1 MVDRGIGNPWL
12 TVTAVRDSGPMDR
25 TELAD
30 FLRRRRAQLVPSD
43 VGLAPG
49 VRRRTPGLR
58 RDEVALL
65 AGMSTD
71 YYTRLEQ
78 ARGPHPSTQ
87 VLAALARAL
96 RLTDD
101 ERDHL
106 YHLVGDPAPTRAGG
120 DKHVGPGLLH
130 LLSKLDDTPAC
141 VISDLGEVLVQ
152 NRMHTILLGDNAGR
166 TGLDRYYAWRWFTDP
181 AARER
186 FPAED
191 WDRLGRKHVA
201 DLRAT
206 AARRSGDADVT
217 ELIGSLRGGSEEFER
232 LWDEHQVAVRV
243 SDQKRILHPEVG
255 LIDINC
261 ETLLTPSTTQHL
273 LVYFPRP
280 GTDAQAKL
288 DLLRVIGTQAL
299 SGKPR

>member
-1 MVDRGIGNPWL
+1 
-12 TVTAVRDSGPMDR
+12 MDR

-30 FLRRRRAQLVPSD
+30 FLRRRREQLTPAE
-43 VGLAPG
+43 VGLPPG
-49 VRRRTPGLR
+49 ARRRTPGLR

-78 ARGPHPSTQ
+78 SRGPRPSVQ

-96 RLTDD
+96 RFSSD

-106 YHLVGDPAPTRAGG
+106 YHLCDHAAPGRARA
-120 DKHVGPGLLH
+120 DRHVGPGLMHVLA
-130 LLSKLDDTPAC
+130 KLDDTAAT
-141 VISDLGEVLVQ
+141 VITDLGEVLVQ
-152 NRMHTILLGDNAGR
+152 NRMHTLLVGDHANRRGWAR
-166 TGLDRYYAWRWFTDP
+166 FYAYGWFTDP
-181 AARER
+181 AARDI

-217 ELIGSLRGGSEEFER
+217 EFVATLRGASAEFAR
-232 LWDEHQVAVRV
+232 LWDEHEVAVRI
-243 SDQKRILHPEVG
+243 SDTKRILHPEVG
-255 LIDINC
+255 LIDTIC
-261 ETLLTPSTTQHL
+261 ETLLTPNADQRL
-273 LVYFPRP
+273 LVYLPRP
-280 GTDAQAKL
+280 GTDAAEKL
-288 DLLRVIGTQAL
+288 DLLRVIGTQRLAAEQGTQGIA
-299 SGKPR
+299 SR

>member
-1 MVDRGIGNPWL
+1 
-12 TVTAVRDSGPMDR
+12 MDR

-30 FLRRRRAQLVPSD
+30 FLRRRREQLTPAD
-43 VGLAPG
+43 VGLPPG

-78 ARGPHPSTQ
+78 SRGPRPSTQ
-87 VLAALARAL
+87 VLASLARAL
-96 RLTDD
+96 RFSND

-106 YHLVGDPAPTRAGG
+106 YHLCDQAPPGRELA
-120 DKHVGPGLLH
+120 DRHVGPGLMHVLA
-130 LLSKLDDTPAC
+130 KLDDTAAT
-141 VISDLGEVLVQ
+141 VITDLGEVLVQ
-152 NRMHTILLGDNAGR
+152 NRMHTLLLGDHGNR
-166 TGLDRYYAWRWFTDP
+166 RGLERYYAYRWFTDP
-181 AARER
+181 PARAM

-217 ELIGSLRGGSEEFER
+217 EFVRRLRTESAEFEQ
-232 LWDEHQVAVRV
+232 LWNEHEVAVRIT
-243 SDQKRILHPEVG
+243 DTKRILHPRVG
-255 LIDINC
+255 LIDTIC
-261 ETLLTPSTTQHL
+261 ETLLTPNEAQRL
-273 LVYFPRP
+273 LVYLPRP
-280 GTDAQAKL
+280 GTDAAEKL
-288 DLLRVIGTQAL
+288 DLLRVIGTQELLPAADVRDAI
-299 SGKPR
+299 GPPR